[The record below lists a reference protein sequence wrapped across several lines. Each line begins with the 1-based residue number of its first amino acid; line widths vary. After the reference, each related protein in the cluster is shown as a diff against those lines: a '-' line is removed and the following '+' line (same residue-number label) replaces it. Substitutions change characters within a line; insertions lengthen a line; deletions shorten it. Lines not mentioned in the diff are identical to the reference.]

1 VLLKGGRWIVPRTE
15 PAVPYVEVGCVC
27 QHPPALGEH
36 TRSVLRAGG
45 FPDAEIDA
53 LIECGKSA

>member
-1 VLLKGGRWIVPRTE
+1 MSRSAACAGTH
-15 PAVPYVEVGCVC
+15 A
-27 QHPPALGEH
+27 PALGEH